1 MKTRK
6 NFLYALLSLL
16 SVSVLIGCKPQGI
29 PVTSTGEEPIDKPLE
44 IGDTVKEWCS
54 KADYELLPMD
64 VSEGGTGLREIATN
78 FGSNDD
84 QSLHFEVKGSSNGE
98 GYIGTDLVEEPYF
111 IEDDAKN
118 GDIISASVY
127 LPKDNNLKSIEL
139 GLQPFNGNS
148 TQIKGTKIEV
158 TTEKEEKWMR
168 LEGSFDTLETLGGIR
183 IKYSAINKDQPVKFF
198 VDDIN
203 IVLGEETKHTDY
215 DYKGESLSETYEE
228 YFKVG
233 ACMSSSQL
241 HNTENRKI
249 AKHNFNSLTAE
260 NEAKPQYVL
269 DQKACQAGLTKGKDF
284 VAITMEPFEKLYN
297 FCEASHIGV
306 RHHTFVWYSQ
316 TPDWFFTE
324 DYTANGKLASKDLML
339 KRMENFIQVTLDS
352 INDRWPELV
361 YGVDVSN
368 EAIDNGIRK
377 SNNKWYDTVGEDFVY
392 YAFKYADKYKAEWQD
407 LYYNDYS
414 FDYNESNC
422 EFALNTLLKDV
433 IKEDL
438 IDGVGIQGHIDVDN
452 IQHLINDAKM
462 IYQKGLKCQI
472 TELDITVNSDSKEDL
487 AKQEKAYKNLIMNVL
502 ESNEKQETDI
512 NAVIVWGFTD
522 DTSWKR
528 GQNPLLFTSTFKK
541 KPAYYGFLNALDEY
555 LYGPIE

>member
-29 PVTSTGEEPIDKPLE
+29 PVTSTSEEPIDKPLE

-64 VSEGGTGLREIATN
+64 VSEGGTGLREIVTN

-84 QSLHFEVKGSSNGE
+84 QSLRFEVKSSSNGE

-148 TQIKGTKIEV
+148 AQIKGTKIEV

-183 IKYSAINKDQPVKFF
+183 IKYVAINKDQPVKFF

-215 DYKGESLSETYEE
+215 DYRGESLSETYEE

-260 NEAKPQYVL
+260 NEAKPQHVL
-269 DQKACQAGLTKGKDF
+269 DQEACKAGLTKGKDF
-284 VAITMEPFEKLYN
+284 VAITMKPFEKLYN

-361 YGVDVSN
+361 YAVDVSN

-377 SNNKWYDTVGEDFVY
+377 SNNKWYDTVGDDFVY
-392 YAFKYADKYKAEWQD
+392 YAFKYADKYKADWQD

-472 TELDITVNSDSKEDL
+472 TELDITVNSDSKEDF
-487 AKQEKAYKNLIMNVL
+487 AKQEKAYKNLIMSVL